1 MKGKVLSILALLLM
15 AATGAVAQTTYTVTV
30 KDGTEDADKWTADPN
45 PATAGQ
51 TVTYSG
57 SKKVKSVKAVKKAS
71 AAAAMPTLTWGE
83 MTQGGDPMSGGSG
96 SGTYYAPTFS
106 AGQQVAVIYKNTSGN
121 TVKVLTDALTA
132 SDISNEGKSAT
143 INVTIDDADKS
154 QPVTYIYPATMA
166 NEDGTVNYGSF
177 NFTAQSGTEASITSS
192 SLRDCCM
199 ASGAWDG
206 NALPSVTMASQ
217 IAIWKLQMYNW
228 YGGDI
233 FIGKVTVKVGGNT
246 VAYASTSG
254 YFPNSIVYLALNP
267 ATMGTGTLR
276 IEADELGEIYYYQK
290 AGGVSLTA
298 GKFYQSAVELELE

>member
-217 IAIWKLQMYNW
+217 IAIWKLTLTHF
-228 YGGDI
+228 DEI
-233 FIGKVTVKVGGNT
+233 FVNKVTVKVGGNK
-246 VAYASTSG
+246 VAEASKSG
-254 YFPNSIVYLALNP
+254 YFAYPIVVYLALNP

-276 IEADELGEIYYYQK
+276 IEADELGEIYYIEK
-290 AGGVSLTA
+290 SGGVSLTA
-298 GKFYQSAVELELE
+298 GKFYQSTLYMDME